1 MNDKWDLRFIGL
13 AKHVS
18 SWSKDQSTR
27 VGAVIFDRDS
37 RVISVGYNGFPR
49 GVGDEPSRYADRELK
64 YKMVVHAEMNAII
77 FAGCD
82 LKGCSIATYPFMSCS
97 ACAASIIQSGILRCV
112 APTLT
117 EDLAARWQSSCDVAT
132 TMFRES
138 GVELKL
144 VDHVSIP

>member
-1 MNDKWDLRFIGL
+1 
-13 AKHVS
+13 
-18 SWSKDQSTR
+18 
-27 VGAVIFDRDS
+27 
-37 RVISVGYNGFPR
+37 
-49 GVGDEPSRYADRELK
+49 
-64 YKMVVHAEMNAII
+64 MVVHAEMNAII

-97 ACAASIIQSGILRCV
+97 ACAASIIQSGISRCV

-144 VDHVSIP
+144 VDHVSIQ